1 MTPSAAPGRSQGR
14 AGAGVPGGRSSSPL
28 PRRRPGQGARRG
40 GGSRFHGRLPAQS
53 YGLLRELDRRGAT
66 SSSLR
71 CPVEE
76 GLGLAIAN
84 RLSNAAGPAQ
94 HRRRSM
100 ILPEPTECAPT
111 PIAHGR
117 AGPSQR

>member
-1 MTPSAAPGRSQGR
+1 MYRHPQDRSASTVLWSERFTSVTPSAAPGRSQGR
-14 AGAGVPGGRSSSPL
+14 AGAGVPGGRFSSPL

-40 GGSRFHGRLPAQS
+40 GGSRFHGRLRAQA
-53 YGLLRELDRRGAT
+53 YGLLRDLDRRGAI

-84 RLSNAAGPAQ
+84 RLSNAAGP
-94 HRRRSM
+94 R
-100 ILPEPTECAPT
+100 
-111 PIAHGR
+111 
-117 AGPSQR
+117 PSTDAVR